1 MTRHSSI
8 PLFLLTL
15 LLSLPTHA
23 QPPSPDP
30 WYNHAVIYEIYPR
43 SFQDSNGD
51 GLGDLN
57 GVTQRLPYLESLGV
71 DAIWIAPMYPS
82 PQVDFGYDI
91 SNYTAVDPQYGTLA
105 DFDHLLTAAKAHH
118 IRILLDMVLNHT
130 SSQHPWFLDSAS
142 SRTNP
147 HADWYIW
154 NDGIPAPK
162 RAATSPPGP
171 NEHQGPNGW
180 VVPPNNWSS
189 LFQGSAWEWVP
200 ARGQFYYHFFYK
212 QQPDLNWRNPAVEKA
227 MFDAMRFWLD
237 RGVAGFRLD
246 AIDTL
251 FEDPT
256 LKNEPLTG
264 RLDPSGF
271 PEADHSLTSNLPEVH
286 GVLRRMRAMIDS
298 YAPASSPEARV
309 LVGEIYGPSTAALL
323 PWYGTPAAPELQL
336 PMDTIVGFHREG
348 GGQPNSPNVS
358 LNLAHFRST
367 LTEMESNLGS
377 NQPLLVFD
385 NHDNPRSWDRFAD
398 PANRLYDPQIARLIT
413 TILYTTRATALTY
426 YGAEI
431 GMTTHPPTRRE
442 DVRDPIGITGWP
454 QEKGRDGERT
464 PMQWTA
470 TPPDFGFSTSARTWL
485 PLGADSPTVN
495 VATEAADPNSLLNWN
510 RTLIAIRARN
520 PTMHDGGITM
530 LDPTNPA
537 VLSYVRMP
545 PNPSV
550 QCNVCVPDTPEWRAA
565 NAHPIVVSLNFTAQ
579 PQTVHLDLH
588 AAGITSTSAKPLLA
602 DAATLQSRTALT
614 TFTLPPYATLI
625 AEVQ

>member
-1 MTRHSSI
+1 MTPRFSI
-8 PLFLLTL
+8 ALFLTL
-15 LLSLPTHA
+15 LLCLPAHA
-23 QPPSPDP
+23 QTPAPSPDP

-57 GVTQRLPYLESLGV
+57 GITQRLPYLESLGV

-91 SNYTAVDPQYGTLA
+91 SNYTAVDPRYGTLA
-105 DFDHLLTAAKAHH
+105 DFDRLLASAKAHH

-130 SSQHPWFLDSAS
+130 SDKHPWFLDSAS

-162 RAATSPPGP
+162 RAATTAPGP
-171 NEHQGPNGW
+171 NEHLGPNGW

-189 LFQGSAWEWVP
+189 LFQGSAWEWAP

-251 FEDPT
+251 FEDPS

-271 PEADHSLTSNLPEVH
+271 PEANHTLTSGLPEVH
-286 GVLRRMRAMIDS
+286 DVLRRMRTMIDS
-298 YAPASSPEARV
+298 YAPATSPEARA

-323 PWYGTPAAPELQL
+323 PWYGTSTAPELQL
-336 PMDTIVGFHREG
+336 PMDTLVGFHREG
-348 GGQPNSPNVS
+348 GGQPNSPNVA
-358 LNLAHFRST
+358 LNLSHFRST
-367 LTEMESNLGS
+367 LTEMETTLGP

-398 PANRLYDPQIARLIT
+398 PANRRYDAAIARIIA
-413 TILYTTRATALTY
+413 TILYTTRATPLTY

-431 GMTTHPPTRRE
+431 GMTTHTPNRRE

-464 PMQWTA
+464 PMQWNA
-470 TPPDFGFSTSARTWL
+470 TPPDFGFSTAARTWL

-495 VATEAADPNSLLNWN
+495 VATETPDPNSLLNWN
-510 RTLIAIRARN
+510 RSLIAIRRAN
-520 PTMHDGGITM
+520 PAVHSGSIVM
-530 LDPTNPA
+530 LDPANPA
-537 VLSYVRMP
+537 VLSYVRIP
-545 PNPSV
+545 PAGSN
-550 QCNVCVPDTPEWRAA
+550 D
-565 NAHPIVVSLNFTAQ
+565 HPIVVSLNFTAQ
-579 PQTVHLDLH
+579 HQIVHLDLK
-588 AAGITSTSAKPLLA
+588 AAGIASTTAKPLLA
-602 DAATLQSRTALT
+602 DAASLQTLTTLT
-614 TFTLPPYATLI
+614 TFTLPPYTTLI